1 MGNCF
6 CTNEMSQQLIIKNE
20 VSIPNSDS
28 NFTTSKFENDKP
40 DKQNSRIKTFIRL
53 KSNRK
58 NSEVIAPSS
67 MVSTEIF
74 IRYKSK
80 KSSAYFTDTYG
91 AFCKNEVHK
100 NPSDKKVGGK
110 RETLLKELTDRNSTP
125 QKDMKFLSC
134 QSSVI
139 DNKLSNEGYID
150 IKTKGEEEE
159 QKNSMEIPKETTVD
173 KDNSNT
179 NKEECNSSELKQE
192 EKMNI
197 EETKIVNQ
205 VFTKEDEK
213 QLLLIFLSHFMF
225 RHFSRNVIRKVIDA
239 LTGVQ
244 IESGLFLFNK
254 GEEATA
260 FYIIKSGLV
269 RIIDEENFKL
279 LKNYSTFGEI
289 ALTKNEQKR
298 KYSAKAESSLEVYI
312 LDKNDYLELQQ
323 FDKEEKYRE
332 SFKYLFDSFYL
343 FNFISDEEK
352 VSLIQLGYV
361 DEYPEAQTQVQWN
374 PNSSNKKCLF
384 ISQGK
389 VKITNKLNNNVNES
403 LNHGTFYG
411 MSNLFFQSL
420 AIQNSYLTT
429 TLDNTE
435 IIFIYE
441 KMLIEVFGLNYQLY
455 LSLKCFTE
463 IIHKD
468 FFLSKIVKNCKIPLQ
483 LYPKMFLLK
492 HFSKGEIIFPKG
504 LYSNRKAYIILTG
517 AISGS
522 KNNITTIAKKGMFF
536 RTDLLISSYDFE
548 DDIVASKN
556 LFVFETG
563 FQHLIN
569 ILSKNK
575 INIAYLNLVYSLT
588 NIFPFFSQ
596 AKLEE
601 IINISNHV
609 KSKTYYKSEIIVQ
622 KNKYLNSFY
631 LIAKGTVKL
640 TNGKDNHKM
649 KIIEQGNVFGD
660 FCILMKHPS
669 PYNYV
674 AKSSQVILY
683 ILTEE
688 FFLELLHD
696 NTRNDFILRK
706 MFLEENNISL
716 SDLYYLSYLGRG
728 RFGNVCLV
736 HNEVCFY
743 AIKAISKS
751 FAEKQKF
758 GVKYL
763 LYEKETLCSLDHP
776 FILKLVKTLKNE
788 NWLFFLMEHIKGMNM
803 NEYLDTRK
811 VKKNIFETKFYAGCL
826 FVAINYLH
834 QKKIIHRDIKPSNL
848 MIDNNGYIK
857 VIDFGTAIKL
867 KKEGKTK
874 TVIGTPNFIAPE
886 VLRGGGYSFSCDY
899 WSIGVCIYY
908 IFYGTLPFGN
918 NSIEILDTYKEI
930 LEKEVEFP
938 DKNNNEINSLIC
950 SLLEKNEAKRN
961 TDFNNIKTHLLF
973 SDFHWEE
980 LIQFK
985 IKPPFIPGKD
995 ARHNTENLQ
1004 NKNLPFVMFME
1015 NEKCDTKQTVTLKFN
1030 SPTKKNV
1037 NTKKNYLGN
1046 IPENWFENF

>member
-1 MGNCF
+1 
-6 CTNEMSQQLIIKNE
+6 
-20 VSIPNSDS
+20 
-28 NFTTSKFENDKP
+28 
-40 DKQNSRIKTFIRL
+40 
-53 KSNRK
+53 
-58 NSEVIAPSS
+58 
-67 MVSTEIF
+67 
-74 IRYKSK
+74 
-80 KSSAYFTDTYG
+80 
-91 AFCKNEVHK
+91 
-100 NPSDKKVGGK
+100 
-110 RETLLKELTDRNSTP
+110 
-125 QKDMKFLSC
+125 
-134 QSSVI
+134 
-139 DNKLSNEGYID
+139 
-150 IKTKGEEEE
+150 
-159 QKNSMEIPKETTVD
+159 
-173 KDNSNT
+173 
-179 NKEECNSSELKQE
+179 
-192 EKMNI
+192 
-197 EETKIVNQ
+197 
-205 VFTKEDEK
+205 
-213 QLLLIFLSHFMF
+213 
-225 RHFSRNVIRKVIDA
+225 
-239 LTGVQ
+239 
-244 IESGLFLFNK
+244 
-254 GEEATA
+254 
-260 FYIIKSGLV
+260 
-269 RIIDEENFKL
+269 
-279 LKNYSTFGEI
+279 
-289 ALTKNEQKR
+289 
-298 KYSAKAESSLEVYI
+298 
-312 LDKNDYLELQQ
+312 
-323 FDKEEKYRE
+323 
-332 SFKYLFDSFYL
+332 
-343 FNFISDEEK
+343 
-352 VSLIQLGYV
+352 
-361 DEYPEAQTQVQWN
+361 
-374 PNSSNKKCLF
+374 
-384 ISQGK
+384 
-389 VKITNKLNNNVNES
+389 
-403 LNHGTFYG
+403 
-411 MSNLFFQSL
+411 
-420 AIQNSYLTT
+420 
-429 TLDNTE
+429 
-435 IIFIYE
+435 
-441 KMLIEVFGLNYQLY
+441 MLIEVFGLNYQLY

-758 GVKYL
+758 GVKYQL
-763 LYEKETLCSLDHP
+763 NEKETLCSLDHP
-776 FILKLVKTLKNE
+776 FILKLVKTLKNAE
-788 NWLFFLMEHIKGMNM
+788 YVFFLL
-803 NEYLDTRK
+803 EYIDGITLKTYIDKRK
-811 VKKNIFETKFYAGCL
+811 KSSAKNPFETAFYGGIL
-826 FVAINYLH
+826 LIVINYLH
-834 QKKIIHRDIKPSNL
+834 NKRILHRDIKPENC
-848 MIDNNGYIK
+848 MIDKTGYLK
-857 VIDFGTAIKL
+857 LIDFGVAKEL
-867 KKEGKTK
+867 KDKDT
-874 TVIGTPNFIAPE
+874 TSTICGTPHYLAPE
-886 VLRGGGYSFSCDY
+886 VIAGKGYSFSSDY
-899 WSIGVCIYY
+899 WSLGITMFE
-908 IFYGTLPFGN
+908 IFYGYVPFGQGAK
-918 NSIEILDTYKEI
+918 DAMDVYY
-930 LEKEVEFP
+930 EVLNKKLSLPYDPKF
-938 DKNNNEINSLIC
+938 NEINSL
-950 SLLEKNEAKRN
+950 
-961 TDFNNIKTHLLF
+961 
-973 SDFHWEE
+973 
-980 LIQFK
+980 FK
-985 IKPPFIPGKD
+985 II
-995 ARHNTENLQ
+995 LS
-1004 NKNLPFVMFME
+1004 KNLMYRVCNFQLLRSHPFFHE
-1015 NEKCDTKQTVTLKFN
+1015 FDFDQLLAFSIKA
-1030 SPTKKNV
+1030 P
-1037 NTKKNYLGN
+1037 Y
-1046 IPENWFENF
+1046 IPESFIESNAKNNVSVSSQCNISISQYMNSHQGYEEENVAYEEEYLKEKKFIDDF